1 MILFPALIYVTCP
14 GELPVQLP
22 NLSNPPPP
30 SFIKV

>member
-22 NLSNPPPP
+22 NLSKPPQ